1 MGSVCQVSLRGCSGR
16 GGVEENP
23 EVADKYVSR
32 VFGNLLGLPFC
43 LRQNLETPSKY
54 AQNNLDYLQPI

>member
-32 VFGNLLGLPFC
+32 VFWKFIGF
-43 LRQNLETPSKY
+43 TVFV
-54 AQNNLDYLQPI
+54 